1 MPEPM
6 LETNMELTNSVR
18 GQYSSYQAGLLDKE
32 TVNIAVQRHIV
43 RQVLAMCIQ
52 FETLI
57 IFQ

>member
-6 LETNMELTNSVR
+6 LETNMELTNSVC